1 MTLPPPPPP
10 APDWAL
16 FLDLDG
22 TLTPLRPHPDDVLI
36 DDTTR
41 RALDVV
47 ARRLD
52 GAVCV
57 ASGRPRHELR
67 RLLPGIDDL
76 MLVGCHGGE
85 GLDDAPC
92 ATVTTALAEA
102 RAALA
107 PLAERFAGVWF
118 EDKPVGFAIH
128 YRRFPHAG
136 PALLREALAVVGT
149 TPGLRVVAGHAV
161 VEVMPADV
169 SKGRVLERVSARPG
183 FAGRRPIAIGD
194 DVTDED
200 AFVAAARLGGFGVL
214 VGHRDVTAAR
224 HALPDAAATSAWLQ
238 QAACHLPE
246 WPAAA
251 SLGPEG
257 NRR

>member
-10 APDWAL
+10 ASDWAL

-36 DDTTR
+36 DDATR
-41 RALDVV
+41 RALGVV
-47 ARRLD
+47 AQRLA

-67 RLLPGIDDL
+67 RLLPGMEAV

-85 GLDDAPC
+85 GLDDTPC
-92 ATVTTALAEA
+92 ATVV
-102 RAALA
+102 AALA
-107 PLAERFAGVWF
+107 DARATLDPVATRFAGVWI

-136 PALLREALAVVGT
+136 AALLREALAAVASV
-149 TPGLRVVAGHAV
+149 PGLRVIAGHAI
-161 VEVMPADV
+161 VEVVPADV
-169 SKGRVLERVSARPG
+169 SKGRVLERVSAKPR
-183 FAGRRPIAIGD
+183 FAGRIPVAIGD
-194 DVTDED
+194 DITDED
-200 AFVAAARLGGFGVL
+200 AFAAAARLGGFGVL
-214 VGHRDVTAAR
+214 VGQRDGTAAR

-238 QAACHLPE
+238 QAAKDLP
-246 WPAAA
+246 PRV
-251 SLGPEG
+251 SPPGK
-257 NRR
+257 